1 VIARRDTATARH
13 CEPVRVK
20 QSRIL
25 IISVMDWL
33 TPKNWIASC
42 FALLAVR
49 NDEHSNRTSLRGMSV
64 ANDEAIQKKG
74 KTNEKSGL
82 LR

>member
-1 VIARRDTATARH
+1 MVMINEQQQRRH

-33 TPKNWIASC
+33 TPKNWIAS
-42 FALLAVR
+42 LTLAM
-49 NDEHSNRTSLRGMSV
+49 T
-64 ANDEAIQKKG
+64 K
-74 KTNEKSGL
+74 
-82 LR
+82 